1 MGPGQ
6 PTCQALNLSDGQ
18 RCNEP
23 ATANNDIFCR
33 FHAKQCFGMYMG
45 YKRRNVK
52 LDALPNDAP
61 EYLKSSSVPL
71 ANMMFEDVRDVSTLQ
86 AIHAHLFQEY
96 VLLGRVIDAR
106 RLHHKH
112 FYSLQMDYGHQSYLD
127 ILANRRHIVLRALER
142 LERRTAEVLYEKEK
156 WFKWVRQ
163 VQEDDEANREKEQ
176 KKVKLEAAMFKR
188 HWKKIQSRINA
199 QREKEEKQRQDAF
212 LEEAYQERVKAIS
225 LEDSDEDD
233 ERWDPIEDVVEDERS
248 QYIDLIKHFLW
259 MEQLP
264 EEDPSSSNSAQ
275 PNPANEMEQPATE
288 NAAKPKKS
296 KKKAK
301 TNATRA
307 AGGSQSQ
314 STQGHAPS
322 RGQNRIMD
330 MIRNGKIETKDT
342 PEPNK
347 NNIETELEMRK
358 RLKEGVEKN
367 YDEVEGPI
375 LVGSLQLPHET
386 LLKTAPLADEEI
398 DTLTKDIREIK
409 LLLFCRLLLSH
420 TSLLPAALRA
430 SSVEEFLNDPEIT
443 KSDLRDLC
451 LKVEQPSL
459 QDIRDACADLGRG
472 DEPDIGEEEIFE
484 VEESIEDV
492 LLQHEK
498 YGHLQGDEWLLK
510 NLDAHLSK
518 ELGDEPMHPRRKQR
532 KEEKM
537 KVEVCGKSIWNYS
550 SQASMSR
557 NGWLQFSVL
566 AKDCDLRQ
574 AVQLC
579 RNWDEFSQLNFLT
592 TWQYFPASNWVSWG
606 GDSATMQL
614 HELGF
619 FPYFKDLNAHEVSRS
634 HQIGG
639 RSQLRRQH
647 SIVEARNIVVGYMK
661 RNDSVTRRFIQYCT
675 MRTGDI
681 LILVRDGRTGKI
693 ATSPTND
700 ELWTFREKHG
710 LGRASKKEWDSVLEV
725 GRMYFCMVDILRKW
739 RLGFDDYYDVWIWDF
754 VPGRQPMKLYGD
766 IVHELKR
773 ARRVT
778 EMMDLYRPREQF
790 REQAKSLWDEINDP
804 NRVSYYANPQS
815 RKIMK
820 TVDEKSMYKCYTE
833 ADAAEDAI
841 LFPDELTST
850 DRNVPFKEISN
861 PLTRFETTSATILQY
876 LAESAKH
883 ITKGEGSSR
892 AILDSEHGE
901 HRGESS
907 ATTIWSLPRIWED
920 AVATLNRNHI
930 DPAKQQ
936 LLRRIGLL
944 EEGSGLIG
952 NVGRGSDIES
962 KVKQSDNMEIMEK
975 DRGAVMIQ
983 SFHAADLEPGAPEK
997 YEEACKI
1004 IHGIQAKT
1012 QASGSTDWVWFLAE
1026 LLDWLGVRTDYRTY
1040 SHEALAPWP
1049 HAFVIQ
1055 DVVKAF
1061 TCMAMF
1067 FRESWLC
1074 APATEF
1080 FESAEGSKYQDS
1092 QLLKPL
1098 ERSKTVPKHRTRV
1111 SSRYRP
1117 KSFWKEWDDIFT
1129 SAEKRN
1135 AWYADE
1141 YPLEWD
1147 VAIRPIIAKFYRAGI
1162 IQPAYLQSHP
1172 EMVPGFATAGTEPHR
1187 PGELDLF
1194 IEFVDRYRVLGDI
1207 KFPPNLVH
1215 PHEWPDLLPAA
1226 RRFASK
1232 HAGARFA
1239 VLRLWTAPHFYPLMI
1254 RWNNRRLASF
1264 LDPVGRVWEW
1274 KYIPKDAFSSEWS
1287 IYNTLKLRLDLLRE
1301 QFGDRVTHRGDVILV
1316 MGSDELDLL
1325 RYAVAVT
1332 FAIQTK
1338 PWYREID
1345 LWKSFVNVDLGF
1357 LEGLDPYWLD

>member
-1 MGPGQ
+1 M
-6 PTCQALNLSDGQ
+6 
-18 RCNEP
+18 
-23 ATANNDIFCR
+23 
-33 FHAKQCFGMYMG
+33 
-45 YKRRNVK
+45 
-52 LDALPNDAP
+52 
-61 EYLKSSSVPL
+61 
-71 ANMMFEDVRDVSTLQ
+71 
-86 AIHAHLFQEY
+86 
-96 VLLGRVIDAR
+96 
-106 RLHHKH
+106 
-112 FYSLQMDYGHQSYLD
+112 
-127 ILANRRHIVLRALER
+127 
-142 LERRTAEVLYEKEK
+142 EK
-156 WFKWVRQ
+156 
-163 VQEDDEANREKEQ
+163 
-176 KKVKLEAAMFKR
+176 
-188 HWKKIQSRINA
+188 
-199 QREKEEKQRQDAF
+199 
-212 LEEAYQERVKAIS
+212 
-225 LEDSDEDD
+225 
-233 ERWDPIEDVVEDERS
+233 
-248 QYIDLIKHFLW
+248 
-259 MEQLP
+259 
-264 EEDPSSSNSAQ
+264 
-275 PNPANEMEQPATE
+275 PATE
-288 NAAKPKKS
+288 NVTKTKKS

-307 AGGSQSQ
+307 AGGSQSRI
-314 STQGHAPS
+314 TQGQAPS

-330 MIRNGKIETKDT
+330 MMRNGEIETKDT

-347 NNIETELEMRK
+347 NNVETEPEMRK
-358 RLKEGVEKN
+358 RLKEGIEKN
-367 YDEVEGPI
+367 YYEVEGPI
-375 LVGSLQLPHET
+375 LVGSLQLPHGT

-398 DTLTKDIREIK
+398 DSLRKDIKEIK
-409 LLLFCRLLLSH
+409 LLLFCRPLLSH

-430 SSVEEFLNDPEIT
+430 SSVEEFLNDPDIT
-443 KSDLRDLC
+443 KSDLRGPC

-484 VEESIEDV
+484 VEESIED
-492 LLQHEK
+492 
-498 YGHLQGDEWLLK
+498 
-510 NLDAHLSK
+510 
-518 ELGDEPMHPRRKQR
+518 
-532 KEEKM
+532 EEQM
-537 KVEVCGKSIWNYS
+537 KIEVCGKSIWNYS

-557 NGWLQFSVL
+557 DGWLQFSVL
-566 AKDCDLRQ
+566 AKRCDLRQ

-579 RNWDEFSQLNFLT
+579 RNWDEFSQLNFLGT
-592 TWQYFPASNWVSWG
+592 RQYFPASNWVSWG
-606 GDSATMQL
+606 GDTATMQL

-619 FPYFKDLNAHEVSRS
+619 FPYFKDLSAHEVSRS

-647 SIVEARNIVVGYMK
+647 NVVEARNIVVGYMK
-661 RNDSVTRRFIQYCT
+661 RKDSVTRRFIQYCT

-693 ATSPTND
+693 VTSPIDD

-710 LGRASKKEWDSVLEV
+710 LGRASKKEWDSVLKV
-725 GRMYFCMVDILRKW
+725 GRKYFCTVDILRKW

-773 ARRVT
+773 AGRVT

-790 REQAKSLWDEINDP
+790 HP
-804 NRVSYYANPQS
+804 GS

-820 TVDEKSMYKCYTE
+820 TVDEESMYPCYTV

-861 PLTRFETTSATILQY
+861 PMTRFETASATILQY

-892 AILDSEHGE
+892 AILDSKHGE
-901 HRGESS
+901 NSDESS

-952 NVGRGSDIES
+952 NIGWGSDIES
-962 KVKQSDNMEIMEK
+962 RVKQSDKMEIMEK

-997 YEEACKI
+997 YEEACNI

-1012 QASGSTDWVWFLAE
+1012 QASGPTDWVWFLAE
-1026 LLDWLGVRTDYRTY
+1026 LLDWLGVRTDYRPY

-1061 TCMAMF
+1061 ACMAMF
-1067 FRESWLC
+1067 FREICLC

-1080 FESAEGSKYQDS
+1080 FKSAEGSKYLDS

-1117 KSFWKEWDDIFT
+1117 KSFWEEWDDIFT

-1141 YPLEWD
+1141 YPPEWD
-1147 VAIRPIIAKFYRAGI
+1147 AAIRPIIAKFYRAGI

-1172 EMVPGFATAGTEPHR
+1172 EVVPGFVTANTEPHR

-1207 KFPPNLVH
+1207 QFPPNLVH

-1226 RRFASK
+1226 RRFAFK
-1232 HAGARFA
+1232 HVGARFA

-1301 QFGDRVTHRGDVILV
+1301 QFGNRVTHRGDVILV
-1316 MGSDELDLL
+1316 MGTEELDLL
-1325 RYAVAVT
+1325 RYVVAVT